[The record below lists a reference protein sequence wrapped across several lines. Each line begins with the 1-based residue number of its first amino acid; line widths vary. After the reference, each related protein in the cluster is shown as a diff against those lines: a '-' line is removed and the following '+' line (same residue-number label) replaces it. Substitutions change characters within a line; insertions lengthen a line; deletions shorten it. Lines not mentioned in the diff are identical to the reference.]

1 MGMWRRVGPGSGVL
15 LQTFTNVETAMKP
28 VVYYKPG

>member
-1 MGMWRRVGPGSGVL
+1 MWRRVGPGFPGVL